1 LTSETSRKP
10 SDVRPC
16 LTVSPWGSLTTGLGV
31 TITRAIM
38 AGDLGERFGAQVV
51 QMLGAAEHRSERT
64 PSGVPAPWLRG
75 GDEERKPAGVPMPK
89 AWGQWAAWAPKIRR
103 GPPAGIARSGFVPR
117 LAREEGLAHEALVG
131 GEVAQA
137 GLRDDVLWKL
147 WRVGLLIPARTAQ
160 PVAHELLVIGIGRG
174 ADLVCRHIQLA
185 GAVRGEYLVDED
197 DLVSDLAEL
206 EIDALGLA
214 HDHEPARE
222 FLSKVLQHGGQ
233 VGDHPRDQVVGLEG
247 VGLREPEYGQL
258 GKDLAAVGNAVRQHM
273 VKRPDSVGGDHQ
285 QLVLAEL
292 VSVANLATGE
302 ELERQLGVRQRGSG
316 DHVADTPRPRRSNA

>member
-1 LTSETSRKP
+1 MLTSMYLPILTSETSRKP

-137 GLRDDVLWKL
+137 GLGGGVLWEP
-147 WRVGLLIPARTAQ
+147 WRGGALFPARTA
-160 PVAHELLVIGIGRG
+160 PPIAAGILVIRIRRG
-174 ADLVCRHIQLA
+174 GELGFRRIPATAA
-185 GAVRGEYLVDED
+185 GG
-197 DLVSDLAEL
+197 
-206 EIDALGLA
+206 
-214 HDHEPARE
+214 
-222 FLSKVLQHGGQ
+222 
-233 VGDHPRDQVVGLEG
+233 
-247 VGLREPEYGQL
+247 
-258 GKDLAAVGNAVRQHM
+258 
-273 VKRPDSVGGDHQ
+273 GGD
-285 QLVLAEL
+285 
-292 VSVANLATGE
+292 
-302 ELERQLGVRQRGSG
+302 
-316 DHVADTPRPRRSNA
+316 P